1 MSLISRH
8 STKQQR
14 RVELALAVGGFGL
27 GTGEFASMGVL
38 PDVAHTLSITIPVAG
53 YTISSYALGVVVGAP
68 VIAVLSA
75 SLKRKILLL
84 LLMALFTAGSL
95 ASALSQGFSSLMVAR
110 FISGLPHGAFFGVA
124 SVVAAS
130 MAGVGQRAKAVGRVM
145 MGLTISTL
153 LGSPLATWLGQLAGW
168 RSTYLLIGLCGLV
181 TIVLLLLW
189 MPGQKQAQVSNPLA
203 ELGALKKKQ
212 VWLALGIAAVGTGGL
227 FSVLSYIA
235 PTMTQLTGIPQAGVP
250 FVMGV
255 FGVGMILGNI
265 VGSRMTDKSVM
276 NTIAW
281 SLGWVMVM
289 QLAFFF
295 FADIAWIAVPLVLAI
310 GGSFALV
317 PALQTRLMDV
327 ADDAQTLAASLNHS
341 ALNLANALGAWLGGM
356 SVALGFG
363 WSSTG
368 MVGFILAVAGFGLF
382 FWSKSLDS
390 ARNDVPLADR

>member
-227 FSVLSYIA
+227 FSVFSYIA

>member
-75 SLKRKILLL
+75 SLNRKVLLL

-95 ASALSQGFSSLMVAR
+95 ASAFSQGFSSLMVAR

-168 RSTYLLIGLCGLV
+168 RSTYLLIGVCGLV

-227 FSVLSYIA
+227 FSVFSYIA

-250 FVMGV
+250 FVMGI

-390 ARNDVPLADR
+390 ARSPAPLADS